1 MARILITGAHGF
13 IGRYLAR
20 HLSENG
26 HVVLGLGH
34 GIWPPLHAERWGL
47 TLWHN
52 GEIDGLNLRL
62 IQRQSGTPD
71 VVYHLAGGS
80 SVGVAI
86 ANPRE
91 DFHRTVNSTS
101 ELLEWL
107 RLEAPDCRLVA
118 ISSAAVYGADHEGPI
133 AETTATNPFSPYGHH
148 KSIMESLCQSYCD
161 TYGLKVAIA
170 RLFSVYGQ
178 GLRKQ
183 LLWDVCSQLERNP
196 DRLGLGGGGTEL
208 RDWIEVGDVVR
219 ALSLIEAQADQSRK
233 VVNVGTGTGTS
244 VRSIV
249 EMVVDAWF
257 QTEPSRP
264 NIIFSGEARKGD
276 PRSLVADSTRL
287 KSLGFDL
294 RSDLKDRLSAYVG
307 WFRLEADTAR

>member
-13 IGRYLAR
+13 IGRHLAR
-20 HLSENG
+20 YLSERG

-34 GIWPPLHAERWGL
+34 GIWPPSHAERWGL
-47 TLWHN
+47 TLWQN

-71 VVYHLAGGS
+71 IVYHLGGGS

-91 DFHRTVNSTS
+91 DFHRTVNSTV

-118 ISSAAVYGADHEGPI
+118 ISSAAVYGASHEGPI
-133 AETTATNPFSPYGHH
+133 AETTATRPFSPYGHH
-148 KSIMESLCQSYCD
+148 KSMMESLCQSYCD

-170 RLFSVYGQ
+170 RLFSVFGQ

-183 LLWDVCSQLERNP
+183 LLWDVCSQLEKNP
-196 DRLGLGGGGTEL
+196 AQLSLGGAGTEL
-208 RDWIEVGDVVR
+208 RDWIEVTDVVR

-233 VVNVGTGTGTS
+233 VVNIGTGIGTS

-249 EMVVDAWF
+249 EMVVDAWYDN
-257 QTEPSRP
+257 QSSRP
-264 NIIFSGEARKGD
+264 NIVFSGEARKGD
-276 PRSLVADSTRL
+276 PQSLVADSAQLT
-287 KSLGFDL
+287 SLGFHL
-294 RSDLKDRLSAYVG
+294 RSDLRDGLFNYVG
-307 WFRLEADTAR
+307 WFRSEAGAAR

>member
-47 TLWHN
+47 ALWHN

-71 VVYHLAGGS
+71 IVYHLGGGS

-91 DFHRTVNSTS
+91 DFHRTVNSTA

-118 ISSAAVYGADHEGPI
+118 ISSAAVYGANHEGPI

-208 RDWIEVGDVVR
+208 RDWIEVGDVAR
-219 ALSLIEAQADQSRK
+219 ALSLIEAQAEQSRP

-257 QTEPSRP
+257 EKEPSRP
-264 NIIFSGEARKGD
+264 DIIFSGEARKGD
-276 PRSLVADSTRL
+276 PQSLVADSTRL

-307 WFRLEADTAR
+307 WFRSEAGTAR

>member
-1 MARILITGAHGF
+1 MARILVTGAHGF

-20 HLSENG
+20 YLAENG
-26 HVVLGLGH
+26 HAVVGLGH
-34 GIWPPLHAERWGL
+34 GIWPSLHAERWGL

-62 IQRQSGTPD
+62 IQRQSGTPEI
-71 VVYHLAGGS
+71 VYHLGGGS

-91 DFHRTVNSTS
+91 DFHRTVNSTA

-118 ISSAAVYGADHEGPI
+118 ISSAAVYGANHKGPI
-133 AETTATNPFSPYGHH
+133 TETTVKNPFSPYGHH

-161 TYGLKVAIA
+161 TYGLRVTIA
-170 RLFSVYGQ
+170 RLFSVYGK

-183 LLWDVCSQLERNP
+183 LLWDICSQLEKNP
-196 DRLGLGGGGTEL
+196 ERLSLGGGGGEL
-208 RDWIEVGDVVR
+208 RDWIEVNEVVR
-219 ALSLIEAQADQSRK
+219 ALSVIERHAGQPQRI
-233 VVNVGTGTGTS
+233 VNVGTGIGTS
-244 VRSIV
+244 VRSVV

-257 QTEPSRP
+257 EKASSRP
-264 NIIFSGEARKGD
+264 EIIFSGEARKGD
-276 PRSLVADSTRL
+276 PQSLIADSTQL
-287 KSLGFDL
+287 KSLGFASH
-294 RSDLKDRLSAYVG
+294 SDLKDGLSAYVD
-307 WFRLEADTAR
+307 WFRSEAGTVR